1 MSWLSR
7 GIFRWL
13 YPGMGVKRWVLLA
26 FVSMAIMA
34 TAVLY
39 ALGVELVR
47 MLYRAVPLRATARY
61 AVMAALLVAGLG
73 AFGYAIVRLVRSVAR
88 GVAPLAHEKTSELI
102 FRTRVLERAP
112 RVVAIGGGTG
122 LSTLLRGIKRVT
134 ANLTAVVTVMDDGGS
149 SGRLREEIDVL
160 PPGDV
165 RNCLLALA
173 EDESHFSDYFQH
185 RFASPGEL
193 AGHSLGNLVL
203 AGLEQATGGFD
214 RAIEAMS
221 QFLSIRGRVLP
232 ATLARAR
239 LSARMEGGAVVE
251 GESAIGADG
260 RRIEA
265 IALTPSPA
273 PAYDKTLEAIADA
286 DLIILGPGSLFTSLI
301 PNLLVDG
308 VAQAIRESEAEK
320 ILVANLMTQPGETA
334 GFTLSDHLRALDPY
348 INVRCF
354 GILIVNSAR
363 PTEPLLAGYRDE
375 AAEPVVDDLPTP
387 NPYGLFVVREDLV
400 GVADWIGKTTI
411 KHDPDKLAR
420 AIVRHSQAFS
430 RRFAGEPGEASI

>member
-1 MSWLSR
+1 
-7 GIFRWL
+7 
-13 YPGMGVKRWVLLA
+13 MGVKRWVLLA
-26 FVSMAIMA
+26 FGSMAVVA

-47 MLYRAVPLRATARY
+47 MLYHAVPLRATDRY
-61 AVMAALLVAGLG
+61 AAMAVLLVVGLA

-102 FRTRVLERAP
+102 YRTRVLERAP
-112 RVVAIGGGTG
+112 HVVAIGGGTG
-122 LSTLLRGIKRVT
+122 LSTLLRGVKQVT
-134 ANLTAVVTVMDDGGS
+134 ANLTAVVTVSDDGGS

-173 EDESHFSDYFQH
+173 EDDSHFSGYFQH
-185 RFASPGEL
+185 RFESPGEL

-214 RAIEAMS
+214 RAVEAMS

-232 ATLARAR
+232 ATLSKTR
-239 LSARMEGGAVVE
+239 LVARMDDGTLLE
-251 GESAIGADG
+251 GESVIGADR
-260 RRIEA
+260 RRIRA
-265 IALTPSPA
+265 MTLTPPHAS
-273 PAYDKTLEAIADA
+273 AYEKVLDAIADA

-301 PNLLVDG
+301 PNLLVEG
-308 VAQAIRESEAEK
+308 ITAAVERASAEK

-334 GFTLSDHLRALDPY
+334 GFTLSDHVRALEPY
-348 INVRCF
+348 IDVRCF
-354 GILIVNSAR
+354 DLLLVNSAR

-375 AAEPVVDDLPTP
+375 AAEPVVDDLTTP
-387 NPYGLFVVREDLV
+387 NAYGFSVVREDLI

-411 KHDPDKLAR
+411 KHDPAKLAK
-420 AIVRHSQAFS
+420 AIVRHSKAFS
-430 RRFAGEPGEASI
+430 RRTATDGGDASS

>member
-1 MSWLSR
+1 MSWFSR
-7 GIFRWL
+7 GVFRWL

-26 FVSMAIMA
+26 FASMAVVA
-34 TAVLY
+34 VAVLY

-47 MLYRAVPLRATARY
+47 MLYRAVPLRPTERY
-61 AVMAALLVAGLG
+61 VVMGALLVVGLG
-73 AFGYAIVRLVRSVAR
+73 VFAYAIVRLVRSVAR
-88 GVAPLAHEKTSELI
+88 GVAPRAHEKTSELI
-102 FRTRVLERAP
+102 YRTRILERAP
-112 RVVAIGGGTG
+112 HVVAIGGGTG
-122 LSTLLRGIKRVT
+122 LSTLLRGIKQVT
-134 ANLTAVVTVMDDGGS
+134 ANLTAIVTVMDDGGS

-232 ATLARAR
+232 ATLAKTR
-239 LSARMEGGAVVE
+239 LAARMEGGGILE

-265 IALTPSPA
+265 IFLTPSPA
-273 PAYDKTLEAIADA
+273 PAYAKVLEAIADA

-301 PNLLVDG
+301 PNLLVEG
-308 VAQAIRESEAEK
+308 IARAIEESSAEK
-320 ILVANLMTQPGETA
+320 ILIANLMTQPGETT
-334 GFTLSDHLRALDPY
+334 GLTLSDHLRALEPY
-348 INVRCF
+348 IDVRCF
-354 GILIVNSAR
+354 DLLFVNSAR
-363 PTEPLLAGYRDE
+363 PTELLLAGYRDE

-387 NPYGLFVVREDLV
+387 SPYGLTVVREDLIGLANWV
-400 GVADWIGKTTI
+400 GKTTI

-420 AIVRHSQAFS
+420 AIVRHSQAFP
-430 RRFAGEPGEASI
+430 RRGAGDSADL